1 MAEIENM
8 LVVVLSIVVLLT
20 ARDLSFG
27 PAAADTS
34 SHGHDQEQPHHATK
48 VAETLEERRSHV
60 PKPNFN
66 GGGHLGP
73 VLRFSFCYSW
83 GYRNVFEQYRQL
95 LNQRYPSLRI
105 EGTNYP
111 PTALKF
117 GLAQA
122 LSVLKIVAIIL
133 VALGRNPFDYFGM
146 ETPQFFTWALNN
158 KIYACMMLFFVSNMV
173 EGQLVATG
181 AFEVFYNDIPVWS
194 KLQAGRI
201 PEPAEV
207 FQILDSQMKMSATGS
222 DSGDF
227 MAGYQ

>member
-1 MAEIENM
+1 MAEIESM
-8 LVVVLSIVVLLT
+8 LAVVLSIVVLLT
-20 ARDLSFG
+20 ARDLTFG
-27 PAAADTS
+27 PAAAET
-34 SHGHDQEQPHHATK
+34 HDHDHHHQEHHAT
-48 VAETLEERRSHV
+48 ETLEERKSHI

-66 GGGHLGP
+66 AGSQLGP

-95 LNQRYPSLRI
+95 LNQRYPSLRV
-105 EGTNYP
+105 EGVNYP
-111 PTALKF
+111 PGALKF

-122 LSVLKIVAIIL
+122 LSVLKVILIIL
-133 VALGRNPFDYFGM
+133 IAVGRNPFDYFGIA
-146 ETPQFFTWALNN
+146 TPQYFIWALNN
-158 KIYACMMLFFVSNMV
+158 KIYACMMLFFLSNMV

-207 FQILDSQMKMSATGS
+207 FQILDSQMKMASGGKSIES
-222 DSGDF
+222 DHDF
-227 MAGYQ
+227 MGGYQ